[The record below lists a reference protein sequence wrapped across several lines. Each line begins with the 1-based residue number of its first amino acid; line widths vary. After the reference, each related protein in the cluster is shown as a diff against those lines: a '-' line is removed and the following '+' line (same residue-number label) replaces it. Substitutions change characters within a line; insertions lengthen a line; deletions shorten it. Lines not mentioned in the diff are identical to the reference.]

1 MTRFEPYHLIC
12 DWQAGGELSLRLLGR
27 LLIELTPG
35 QEEAVEN
42 YYLPLPLDSANPT
55 DQAGVAWLKQKI
67 RAATQAKMGT
77 DPIERPKPAPII
89 PDSELLP

>member
-12 DWQAGGELSLRLLGR
+12 DWQAGGELSLRLLGC

-35 QEEAVEN
+35 QEETVQN
-42 YYLPLPLDSANPT
+42 YSLPVVLDVTDPA
-55 DQAGVAWLKQKI
+55 DQAGLTWLRGKI

-77 DPIERPKPAPII
+77 DPVERPKAEPII